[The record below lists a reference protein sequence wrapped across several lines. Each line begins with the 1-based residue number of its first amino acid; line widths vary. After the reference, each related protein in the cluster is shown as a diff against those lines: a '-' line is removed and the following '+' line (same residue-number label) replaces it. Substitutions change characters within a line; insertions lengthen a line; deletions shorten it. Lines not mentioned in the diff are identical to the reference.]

1 MLASTDN
8 IRVKQPLNNSQPNYG
23 EYLNRFVI
31 ESGHKRKRDHDDL
44 LFKSTDIRPLRIV
57 LERIDVSKIRS
68 HEQLEANGNHL
79 SKVFSKNCMID
90 EESVQSQNKRIVKKK
105 VQIDTKIVQ
114 IDEVQESNEVNI
126 FPSTRKQPS
135 RKAKVASIVS
145 EETKLSKKVNRKT
158 GAKNKVVPFK
168 KTKNAEEFVPGEIVL
183 AHVTGYC
190 EWPAFIKS
198 IHDQIL
204 VVEFFGTGQV

>member
-1 MLASTDN
+1 MASTEN
-8 IRVKQPLNNSQPNYG
+8 IPVKQLLNNSQPNYG
-23 EYLNRFVI
+23 ECSNRFVV

-44 LFKSTDIRPLRIV
+44 LLKSMDIRPLRIV

-68 HEQLEANGNHL
+68 HEQLKADGNHV

-90 EESVQSQNKRIVKKK
+90 EESAQPKNKRIVKKK

-114 IDEVQESNEVNI
+114 IDEVRESNEVNNV
-126 FPSTRKQPS
+126 PSTRKQPS
-135 RKAKVASIVS
+135 RRAKVASIVS
-145 EETKLSKKVNRKT
+145 EETKPSKCGNRKT

-168 KTKNAEEFVPGEIVL
+168 KTKIAEEFVPGEIVL

-190 EWPAFIKS
+190 DWPAFIKS
-198 IHDQIL
+198 IHGQIL